1 MDISREVV
9 MKGFP
14 REMVVKLRPKGQV
27 EVIRQRRRVD
37 SISNREV
44 LEEKEAYHYSGI
56 KPRLE

>member
-1 MDISREVV
+1 

-27 EVIRQRRRVD
+27 EVIRQRRRVE

-56 KPRLE
+56 KPRLAEL

>member
-9 MKGFP
+9 MKGFL

-27 EVIRQRRRVD
+27 EVIKQRCGVE

-44 LEEKEAYHYSGI
+44 LEEKEACHYSGI